1 MIGLGNELLDT
12 VDSAN
17 PTNALHGD
25 MIPSSYNHL
34 GDARKLR
41 ELSTPELLKGDQC
54 ATTWLSSNKITEVTQ
69 ELNSSKHALQKAE
82 I

>member
-1 MIGLGNELLDT
+1 MIGLGNELPDT

-25 MIPSSYNHL
+25 MIPLSYNHP
-34 GDARKLR
+34 GDAHKLR
-41 ELSTPELLKGDQC
+41 ELSTPELLKGDQY
-54 ATTWLSSNKITEVTQ
+54 ATTWFSSNEIAEVTQ
-69 ELNSSKHALQKAE
+69 ELNSSEHALQKAE